1 GACLRYVQE
10 TQRAAA
16 SHITDIVY
24 FEPQDH
30 LVLDSVTVRNLELI
44 EGLSEGAT
52 SLLKVIDETVTG
64 MGARLLRSWLLRPS
78 IRRGEV
84 EARLAAVEDLNG
96 SQIQRDRLRSL
107 LKEVSDLERLT
118 GRINLGSATPR
129 DVSAIMRSLNQ
140 VPAIREILFAAE
152 SSLLQV
158 LYESTDELADVRDL
172 IANALNDD
180 PPLKLADGNTIR
192 AGYAT
197 E

>member
-1 GACLRYVQE
+1 
-10 TQRAAA
+10 
-16 SHITDIVY
+16 
-24 FEPQDH
+24 
-30 LVLDSVTVRNLELI
+30 
-44 EGLSEGAT
+44 
-52 SLLKVIDETVTG
+52 

-140 VPAIREILFAAE
+140 VPAIREI
-152 SSLLQV
+152 
-158 LYESTDELADVRDL
+158 
-172 IANALNDD
+172 
-180 PPLKLADGNTIR
+180 
-192 AGYAT
+192 
-197 E
+197 